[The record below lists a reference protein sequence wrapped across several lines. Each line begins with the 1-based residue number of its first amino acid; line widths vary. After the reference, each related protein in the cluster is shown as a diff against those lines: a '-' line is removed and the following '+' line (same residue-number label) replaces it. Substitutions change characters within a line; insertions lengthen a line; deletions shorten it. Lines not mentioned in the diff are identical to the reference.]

1 MNRWFSLLIAA
12 LLAMS
17 LGHDTA
23 QAAEQPNILWISC
36 EDISP
41 DLRCYGDDYAI
52 SPHIDQ
58 LAAEGVL
65 YSRAFSHSG
74 VCAPTRSGII
84 TGMYPTSIGTPH
96 MRCRGV
102 PPAEVRCFSQYLRAA
117 GYYCTNN
124 KKTDYQFESPLTAWD
139 ESSGKAHWRNRSEG
153 QPFFAIINLTISH
166 ESQIRNPRPETKKR
180 VSQLSP
186 AERHDP
192 AQATL
197 PSYYPD
203 TPLVRRDWA
212 NYHDNITAMDKQ
224 VAEILQQLED
234 DGLAEDTIV
243 WFWGDHGRGL
253 PRGKRWI
260 YDSGLQFPLII
271 RVPEKWKQ
279 RALPEHPEQL
289 AAGTVNDDLV
299 AFVDFA
305 PTMLS
310 LAGID
315 IPEHIQGQA
324 FLGPQKAAP
333 RKYIFAARDR
343 MDERYDLIRAA
354 RDKQFKYIRN
364 DMPFIPYSQ
373 NISYMNEMPTMQE
386 MRRLDAAGELV
397 GPQKLYFRQVKPAEE
412 LYDTEADPEELNN
425 LADDPKYADKLAEL
439 RSQTQQWRKDI
450 GDMGLIPEPIFDEM
464 KRPGGKYAVT
474 ADPIFTIT
482 DVNDAQRSYQVAI
495 ASPTAGSSIAYRF
508 GKGPYQLYTEPVTV
522 KPGQKLS
529 AVACRIGF
537 RDSQAITFR
546 PGATTDPPAESET
559 PDYVHWREALDKS
572 DLLEQLAEL
581 KAIDSTQP
589 ESVAKYCAALA
600 SEQAAMRYWAIT
612 ELYYADAIDEGIANK
627 IRPYLD
633 DPSPVVCIAAA
644 QAIADTDPDAALA
657 VLTKMLQH
665 PQDTTRLS
673 AALALDELGET
684 ARPAIPAMQNARHDK
699 FKYVVRVCDGALAR
713 LGVPVD

>member
-1 MNRWFSLLIAA
+1 MNRWFSLFSAA
-12 LLAMS
+12 LLVIA
-17 LGHDTA
+17 LGHDIA

-52 SPHIDQ
+52 SPNIDQ

-65 YSRAFSHSG
+65 YSRAYSHSG

-102 PPAEVRCFSQYLRAA
+102 PPADVRCFSQYLRAA

-139 ESSGKAHWRNRSEG
+139 ESSSKAHWRNRGAG

-166 ESQIRNPRPETKKR
+166 ESQIRNPRPETKKL

-192 AQATL
+192 AQAPL
-197 PSYYPD
+197 PSYYPN

-224 VAEILQQLED
+224 VAEILQQLDE

-260 YDSGLQFPLII
+260 YDSGLQVPLII
-271 RVPEKWKQ
+271 RVPDKWKQ

-289 AAGTVNDDLV
+289 AAGNVNDDLV

-343 MDERYDLIRAA
+343 MDERYDLIRAT
-354 RDKQFKYIRN
+354 RDKRFKYIRN

-386 MRRLDAAGELV
+386 MRRLDAAGDLA
-397 GPQKLYFRQVKPAEE
+397 GPQKLYFRQVKPVEE
-412 LYDTEADPEELNN
+412 LYDTDADPEELHN

-439 RSQTQQWRKDI
+439 RMQTRQWRKDI
-450 GDMGLIPEPIFDEM
+450 GDIGLIPEPIFDEM
-464 KRPGGKYAVT
+464 KRPGGEYAVT
-474 ADPIFTIT
+474 ATPVFTIT
-482 DVNDAQRSYQVAI
+482 DVDDAQRSYQVAI

-508 GKGPYQLYTEPVTV
+508 GKKPNQLYTKPVTV
-522 KPGQKLS
+522 KPGQKLT

-537 RDSQAITFR
+537 RDSNAIAFQ
-546 PGATTDPPAESET
+546 PSAAGDPPAQVET
-559 PDYVHWREALDKS
+559 TNHVHWRDALNKS
-572 DLLEQLAEL
+572 DLLEQLAKL
-581 KAIDSTQP
+581 KSLDSSKP
-589 ESVAKYCAALA
+589 ESVVKYRSALKNELAAV
-600 SEQAAMRYWAIT
+600 RYWAIV
-612 ELYYADAIDEGIANK
+612 ELYHAGAVDADLVEE
-627 IRPYLD
+627 IRPYLA
-633 DPSPVVCIAAA
+633 DPSPVIRIAAA
-644 QAIADTDPDAALA
+644 EAIAESDPQAAIA
-657 VLTKMLQH
+657 VLIKTLKH
-665 PQDTTRLS
+665 SQDTTRLC
-673 AALALDELGET
+673 AALALDALGET
-684 ARPAIPAMQNARHDK
+684 ARSAIPAMRKARNDK
-699 FKYVVRVCDGALAR
+699 FKYVVRVCNGALAR
-713 LGVPVD
+713 LGVPAE